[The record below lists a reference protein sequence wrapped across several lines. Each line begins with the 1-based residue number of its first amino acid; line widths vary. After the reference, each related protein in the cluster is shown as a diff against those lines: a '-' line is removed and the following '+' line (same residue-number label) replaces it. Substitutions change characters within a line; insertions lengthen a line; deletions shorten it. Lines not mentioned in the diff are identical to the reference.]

1 MGFGLGQGVWGFSP
15 EPQKREAL
23 GLRTSKL
30 LLAFGVYHCIAGTAG
45 AHVTFS
51 MPMEGGEQYNMQ
63 RELSEPSWLKS
74 EPNLPLEPHSR
85 GVWISSPEVCKVQDL
100 CCDFVHG
107 HTFPKGRPMKG
118 NRMLQK
124 SSSRTDQSQM
134 DAGFRA
140 PARRRL
146 HGCEISLLCHTAG
159 QPIINCPTWRG
170 VEDGSVAEHRQ
181 SPVRGAVNQGCHP
194 SQRQSAVV
202 GCLETGRLGPLQK
215 LEVCLRSNQHKLLR
229 VH

>member
-1 MGFGLGQGVWGFSP
+1 
-15 EPQKREAL
+15 
-23 GLRTSKL
+23 
-30 LLAFGVYHCIAGTAG
+30 
-45 AHVTFS
+45 
-51 MPMEGGEQYNMQ
+51 MQ

-134 DAGFRA
+134 DGGLPRTSQEEVARMRNFLTMPYCW
-140 PARRRL
+140 PA
-146 HGCEISLLCHTAG
+146 H
-159 QPIINCPTWRG
+159 N
-170 VEDGSVAEHRQ
+170 
-181 SPVRGAVNQGCHP
+181 
-194 SQRQSAVV
+194 
-202 GCLETGRLGPLQK
+202 
-215 LEVCLRSNQHKLLR
+215 
-229 VH
+229 